1 MKIAVS
7 YQGLKKYGIYLGDA
21 ITCLMVLY
29 EIIKTHPNATT
40 YLLVHPNG
48 EFNFLFDYTI
58 LRFNVRVIQVTTNT
72 YDERRRIENEIART
86 KMFRGIQFDK
96 YFELYPRLEGGPRQG
111 FLCGYEKGLGRQG
124 VIEYYYYGQQ
134 DPPEL
139 DYVMQSVFELY
150 HVNVPKEK
158 DIFYVP
164 FEKCQGNSIFTL
176 SFHELLIGT
185 LIDKGYSI
193 TINAPN
199 NQYRMFANCC
209 DISYLEK
216 HEFAQEVKKHR
227 LVIAG
232 NTGVGWFALLLGV
245 PLLAFEYRYQNL
257 RDYNFFRHPNSSLYA
272 YLEKPDVD
280 MASFFVDQ
288 FFAID
293 KQNLAV

>member
-1 MKIAVS
+1 MKIVVS
-7 YQGLKKYGIYLGDA
+7 YQGAKKYGIYLGDA

-29 EIIKTHPNATT
+29 EIIKTHPKAST
-40 YLLVHPNG
+40 YLLVHPDG

-58 LRFNVRVIQVTTNT
+58 LRFNVHVIQVRTNT
-72 YDERRRIENEIART
+72 YAERRKIENEIATT
-86 KMFRGIQFDK
+86 KTFRGMKFDK
-96 YFELYPRLEGGPRQG
+96 YYELYPRLEGGPRQG

-134 DPPEL
+134 DSPEL
-139 DYVMQSVFELY
+139 DYKMQSVFELY
-150 HVNVPKEK
+150 PVNVPKEK

-164 FEKCQGNSIFTL
+164 FEKCQGNSRFTL
-176 SFHELLIGT
+176 AFHELLIGT

-199 NQYRMFANCC
+199 HQYKMFSEFC
-209 DISYLEK
+209 DVLYLEK
-216 HEFAQEVKKHR
+216 YEFLQEVKKHR

-232 NTGVGWFALLLGV
+232 NTGVGWLALLLGV

-272 YLEKPDVD
+272 YLEEPNVD
-280 MASFFVDQ
+280 MAAFYVDQ

-293 KQNLAV
+293 KQGLPV